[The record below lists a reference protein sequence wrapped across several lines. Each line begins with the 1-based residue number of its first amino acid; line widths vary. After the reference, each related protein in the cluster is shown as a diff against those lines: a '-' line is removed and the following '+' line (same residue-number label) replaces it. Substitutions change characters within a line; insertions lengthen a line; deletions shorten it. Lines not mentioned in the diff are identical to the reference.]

1 MWRPPCDPPPP
12 PCRPL
17 GPDPPIVSLSSLP
30 QILPLQS
37 THAYNLK
44 KRPMSLLFSSPAHPP
59 AKSSQTQPTQT
70 QHFSPPIN
78 NPHCCHIP
86 LHVFDAVEV
95 PDVHPPPAHHLQTRG
110 LCLES
115 KMAAVAL
122 LLRTSP
128 KQLLCPGQAAPPPT
142 HKHQPNRIT
151 HQAQNYTNKHGKGY

>member
-12 PCRPL
+12 PCHPL
-17 GPDPPIVSLSSLP
+17 GPAPPIVSLSSLL

-44 KRPMSLLFSSPAHPP
+44 KRPMSLLFSSPPHPP

-86 LHVFDAVEV
+86 LHAFDAVEV
-95 PDVHPPPAHHLQTRG
+95 PDVPPPPAHHLQSRG

-151 HQAQNYTNKHGKGY
+151 HQAQNYTNKYEKGN